1 MESIFK
7 LLQIFGGLIQRP
19 LISQELNS
27 RMPTLV
33 SMLDQEMEEANM
45 IYNKQMQRVA
55 DKINPFVDKNMP
67 SMTGQLKWSQELR
80 HKMSYPVKKFKD
92 LNHPVC
98 FG

>member
-1 MESIFK
+1 
-7 LLQIFGGLIQRP
+7 
-19 LISQELNS
+19 
-27 RMPTLV
+27 
-33 SMLDQEMEEANM
+33 
-45 IYNKQMQRVA
+45 MQREA